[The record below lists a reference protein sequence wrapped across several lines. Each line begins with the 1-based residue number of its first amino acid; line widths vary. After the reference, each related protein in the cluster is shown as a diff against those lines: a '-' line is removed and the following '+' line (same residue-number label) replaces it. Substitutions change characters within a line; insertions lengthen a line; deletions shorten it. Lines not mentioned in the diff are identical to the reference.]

1 METLQKTVQYSNG
14 HAAKGATCMAFKSR
28 VVNQITTRRR
38 LKLANLKYIASRPF
52 SLLLYYIPSPS
63 ITEPVVAVSQH
74 IGDDLSR
81 C

>member
-1 METLQKTVQYSNG
+1 MHGILELCSQSNNYK
-14 HAAKGATCMAFKSR
+14 AASEAGEF
-28 VVNQITTRRR
+28 
-38 LKLANLKYIASRPF
+38 LKYIASRPF

-74 IGDDLSR
+74 IGDHLSL